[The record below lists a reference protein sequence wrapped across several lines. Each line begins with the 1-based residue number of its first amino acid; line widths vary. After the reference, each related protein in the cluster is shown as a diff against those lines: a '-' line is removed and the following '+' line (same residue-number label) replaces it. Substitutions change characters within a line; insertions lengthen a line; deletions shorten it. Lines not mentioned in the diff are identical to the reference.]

1 LYTQGE
7 DENMKKYIV
16 TASVIVD
23 SIDVEVWANTKDE
36 AEDMALD
43 EVHSS
48 LSEICGV
55 DFDYTIVDTEVDVI
69 EDPSAV
75 RFARVGG
82 I

>member
-1 LYTQGE
+1 
-7 DENMKKYIV
+7 MKKYIV